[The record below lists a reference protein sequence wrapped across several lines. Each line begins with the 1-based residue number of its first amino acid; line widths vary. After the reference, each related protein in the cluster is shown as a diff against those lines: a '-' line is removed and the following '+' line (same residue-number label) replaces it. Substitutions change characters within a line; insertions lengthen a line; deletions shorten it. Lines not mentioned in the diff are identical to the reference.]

1 MMQVFFRKK
10 PCRHLA
16 FCFTHLRRISNYL
29 CLMKFGVVV
38 FPGSNCDRDVYDAL
52 VHDLKQECVML
63 WHKNDDLSQFS
74 TDDCIVLPGGFS
86 YGDYLRTGAI
96 ARFSPI
102 MKSVIDFAQRGGK
115 VLGICNGFQILC
127 EAHLLPGALLRNQE
141 QKFICK
147 NVFVKDMDSEVLKIP
162 IAHGEGRY
170 YADDATLDALEKNG
184 QVLLYYCDESGNTTE
199 AANHNGSVRN
209 IAGICNKERN
219 VFGMMPHP
227 ERACSTAL
235 GNTDGRKLFNK
246 LFSFVAEPSV

>member
-1 MMQVFFRKK
+1 
-10 PCRHLA
+10 
-16 FCFTHLRRISNYL
+16 
-29 CLMKFGVVV
+29 MKFGVVV

-52 VHDLKQECVML
+52 VHDLGQECTLL
-63 WHKNDDLSQFS
+63 WHKDDDLSQFA

-102 MKSVIDFAQRGGK
+102 MKSVIAFARAGGK

-127 EAHLLPGALLRNQE
+127 EAHLLPGALLRNRE

-147 NVFVKDMDSEVLKIP
+147 NTYIKDSDNEVLKIP

-170 YADDATLDALEKNG
+170 YADEATLDELEKKG
-184 QVLLYYCDESGNTTE
+184 QVLFYYCDEKGNVTAE
-199 AANHNGSVRN
+199 ANHNGSARN
-209 IAGICNKERN
+209 IAGICNKGRN

-227 ERACSTAL
+227 ERACSAAL
-235 GNTDGRKLFNK
+235 GNTDGRIVFNK
-246 LFSFVAEPSV
+246 LFSVVAEPGLLQERFQS